1 MKCVL
6 LTAAACGVL
15 LTSTASAAAA
25 EPVAE
30 FSGKTFRGQP
40 WALEEQDNKLVV
52 LAFLGTECPLAKLY
66 GPRLQQIQ
74 DQFGDDVAIV
84 GVNSNRQD
92 SITEISAWVA
102 RHNIGYPVLK
112 DAGNRIAD
120 LLHAERTP
128 EVVVLDADRI
138 ERYRGRIDDQYLV
151 GRARYEVQ
159 RRDLVIAIE
168 ELLAGKSVSVSKTE
182 PIGCHIGRIKNTTPQ
197 GDITYSN
204 QIARIFNR
212 RCVECHREG
221 QIAPFMLT
229 DYDSVIGW
237 EDTILE
243 VIADNRMPPWFAD
256 PKHGSFRNDARL
268 SDDEKQLIRTWVQN
282 GMPEGDRS
290 QLPDPPQFA
299 TGWRMEEPD
308 ETIYVR
314 DQPFD
319 VPAQGVVDYQYFV
332 QDPGWTEDKFIC
344 AAEARPDNVGVVH
357 HILAYIIPP
366 GEDPAKAKSRRVI
379 VGYAPGS
386 PPQILKDGTAIHV
399 KAGSKILFEMHYTPN
414 GTAQQDRS
422 FIGVKFV
429 ERDQVKKLLRGRMA
443 INTKFRISA
452 NASNEV
458 VTADTT
464 LRRDE
469 LLLEMSPHMHL
480 RGKSFR
486 YEAFYPDGSHEVL
499 LDVPNYD
506 FNWQLAYEL
515 DKPKLLPKGTRIF
528 CRAVFDNSADNP
540 VNPNPNQPVRWGDQ
554 SDEEMMI
561 GFFNTVDASAQDTAR
576 AKGKAKDSSDASE

>member
-102 RHNIGYPVLK
+102 RHNIRYPVLK

-182 PIGCHIGRIKNTTPQ
+182 PIGCHIGRIKNAKPQ
-197 GDITYSN
+197 GEITYSN

-221 QIAPFMLT
+221 QIAPFTLT

-299 TGWRMEEPD
+299 IGWRMEEPD

>member
-1 MKCVL
+1 M

-15 LTSTASAAAA
+15 LTSTASAAA

-102 RHNIGYPVLK
+102 RHNIRYPVLK

-151 GRARYEVQ
+151 GRTRYEVQ

-197 GDITYSN
+197 GEITYSN

-221 QIAPFMLT
+221 QIAPFTLT

-422 FIGVKFV
+422 YIGVKFL

-443 INTKFRISA
+443 IDTKFRIPA
-452 NASNEV
+452 NSSDHV

-561 GFFNTVDASAQDTAR
+561 GFFNTVDASAQDKAR
-576 AKGKAKDSSDASE
+576 AKGKAKDLSDASE

>member
-15 LTSTASAAAA
+15 LTSMASAAAA

-30 FSGKTFRGQP
+30 FSGITFRGQP
-40 WALEEQDNKLVV
+40 WTLEDQDSKLVV

-74 DQFGDDVAIV
+74 DQFGDDVTIV

-102 RHNIGYPVLK
+102 RHNIRYPVLK

-182 PIGCHIGRIKNTTPQ
+182 PIGCYIGRIKNTKPQ
-197 GDITYSN
+197 GEITYSN

-221 QIAPFMLT
+221 QIAPFTLT

-268 SDDEKQLIRTWVQN
+268 SDDEKRLIRTWVKN
-282 GMPEGDRS
+282 GMPEGDRT

-308 ETIYVR
+308 ERIYVR

-422 FIGVKFV
+422 YIGVKFV
-429 ERDQVKKLLRGRMA
+429 ERAQVKKLLRGRMA
-443 INTKFRISA
+443 IDTKFRIPA
-452 NASNEV
+452 NASDHV

-540 VNPNPNQPVRWGDQ
+540 VNPNPNQPVKWGDQ

-561 GFFNTVDASAQDTAR
+561 GFFNTVDASAQD
-576 AKGKAKDSSDASE
+576 KAKAKTSSDASE